1 MNSAIKIVVALI
13 VVALIAVIGLIVIAN
28 QNASEPA
35 APAATT
41 MQTTAA
47 PEVKTELEKQPEESE
62 EPDVTAQD
70 SETSESNEAQ
80 DEAQGTMYEG
90 ALAGLSEEEI
100 AKMALAEEQSH
111 GSDET
116 DEADGETGAKDAGD

>member
-1 MNSAIKIVVALI
+1 M
-13 VVALIAVIGLIVIAN
+13 
-28 QNASEPA
+28 
-35 APAATT
+35 
-41 MQTTAA
+41 
-47 PEVKTELEKQPEESE
+47 
-62 EPDVTAQD
+62 TAQD
-70 SETSESNEAQ
+70 SEASAGNEAQ

-116 DEADGETGAKDAGD
+116 EEHDIGAQDAGD